1 MDNFTKFTELF
12 NDNAFLP
19 IVPMRGIVAF
29 PKAMLHLEIGR
40 KKTASGLSFAMKS
53 DQFVFLTLQKD
64 FMAQDVDTMTIS
76 MVGTIAK
83 IKQIL
88 KLHGDITRAAF
99 EVVCRAEITGE
110 IRDIGYEAA
119 DVRVIREKE
128 LFADDSAEADALI
141 RKAQE
146 TFEEMTSVMDKL
158 SPDVPANVMMK
169 KEAGELADYIA
180 QNIQF
185 KFEDKQALL
194 EQIDP
199 AERLFDLITIMKKET
214 EMILLEKKIDSK
226 VGMRLNKNQHDFV
239 IREQIRALQEELGD
253 GGGESGVYDNE
264 DDEYY
269 DKIDALKLAPE
280 NREKLMKEVS
290 RLMKMPAASQE
301 AAVIRLYLDECLEL
315 PWNIYTT
322 DTLSIERAERILNED
337 HYGLTKVKERILEVL
352 AVKQMTAD
360 KPMPEGARAQIL
372 CLVGPPGTGKTSIA
386 MSIAKALSRK
396 FARISL
402 GGIHDEAEIR
412 GHRRTY
418 IGSMPGRIMAAVKEA
433 KSCNPVILLDEVDK
447 LGSDYKGDPSAALLE
462 VLDPEQNKTFRDNFI
477 DMPFDLSSVFF
488 ITTANISDTIP
499 APLLDRMDIIELSS
513 YTAEEKFQIAK
524 RHLLPKTLKKHGFTP
539 KMLRI
544 SDKAIRDIIDFYTRE
559 AGVRNLER
567 ELASICRKAA
577 KEWLTM
583 PDDSRETVS
592 VTQKNLEKY
601 LGPRKFKPD
610 QPAKEPQIGVVTG
623 LAYTTVGG
631 ETMPVEVNVM
641 EGNGKV
647 ELTGLLGEV
656 MKESAHAAVSYI
668 RSRAKDYG
676 IPEDFYKTKDIHIHV
691 PEGAVPKDGPSAGV
705 TLATALISQLSGKAV
720 RNDVAMTGEITLRG
734 RVLPIGGLKE
744 KSMAAYKSGMKTV
757 IIPKDN
763 LPDLYEV
770 DEVVKQ
776 HVRFVPVETIDG
788 VIENAFLKE

>member
-1 MDNFTKFTELF
+1 MDNYTKFTELF
-12 NDNAFLP
+12 NNTAFLP
-19 IVPMRGIVAF
+19 VVPMKGIVAF

-40 KKTASGLSFAMKS
+40 KKTASGLNFAMKS

-64 FMAQDVDTMTIS
+64 FITQDVDS
-76 MVGTIAK
+76 MSICTVGTVAK
-83 IKQIL
+83 VKQIL

-99 EVVCRAEITGE
+99 EVICRAELVGE

-119 DVRVIREKE
+119 DIRVIKEKE

-141 RKAQE
+141 RKTQE
-146 TFEEMTSVMDKL
+146 AFSDMTSVMDKL
-158 SPDVPANVMMK
+158 SPDVPATVLMK
-169 KEAGELADYIA
+169 REAGDLADYIA

-185 KFEDKQALL
+185 RFEDKQAIL
-194 EQIDP
+194 EQTDP
-199 AERLFDLITIMKKET
+199 AERLYDLITIMKKET

-253 GGGESGVYDNE
+253 GGPEGVPYDDEDNE
-264 DDEYY
+264 YY
-269 DKIDALKLAPE
+269 EKIDALHLTQE
-280 NREKLMKEVS
+280 NREKLLKEVS

-301 AAVIRLYLDECLEL
+301 AAVIRMYLDECLEL
-315 PWNIYTT
+315 PWDTYTK
-322 DTLSIERAERILNED
+322 DTLSIERAEKILNED
-337 HYGLTKVKERILEVL
+337 HYGLTKVKERILEIL
-352 AVKQMTAD
+352 AVKQMTD
-360 KPMPEGARAQIL
+360 GLLLPEGTRAQIL
-372 CLVGPPGTGKTSIA
+372 CLVGPPGTGKTSVA
-386 MSIAKALSRK
+386 MSIARALSRK
-396 FARISL
+396 FVRISL

-412 GHRRTY
+412 GHRKTY

-433 KSCNPVILLDEVDK
+433 KSSNPVILLDEIDK

-477 DMPFDLSSVFF
+477 DMPFDLSKVFF
-488 ITTANISDTIP
+488 ITTANVTDTIP
-499 APLLDRMDIIELSS
+499 APLLDRMDVIELSS

-524 RHLLPKTLKKHGFTP
+524 HHLLPKTLKKHGFTS

-544 SDKAIRDIIDFYTRE
+544 SDRTIHDIIDFYTRE
-559 AGVRNLER
+559 AGVRNLEK
-567 ELASICRKAA
+567 EIATICRKAA

-583 PDDSRETVS
+583 PADDANKYVS

-601 LGPRKFKPD
+601 LGPRKFKPEH
-610 QPAKEPQIGVVTG
+610 PAKEPQVGVVTG

-631 ETMPVEVNVM
+631 ETMPVEVNAM
-641 EGNGKV
+641 EGSGKI

-691 PEGAVPKDGPSAGV
+691 PEGAIPKDGPSAGV
-705 TLATALISQLSGKAV
+705 TMATALISQLSGKAV
-720 RNDVAMTGEITLRG
+720 RNEVAMTGEITLRG

-744 KSMAAYKSGMKTV
+744 KSMAAYKAGMKTV
-757 IIPKDN
+757 LIPKDN
-763 LPDLYEV
+763 VPDLHEV
-770 DEVVKQ
+770 DDIVKQ
-776 HVRFVPVETIDG
+776 NIEFIPVETIDE
-788 VIENAFLKE
+788 VIGNALVK

>member
-1 MDNFTKFTELF
+1 MDNYEKINELL
-12 NDNAFLP
+12 DGTAFLP

-29 PKAMLHLEIGR
+29 PKTMLHLEIGR
-40 KKTASGLSFAMKS
+40 KKTASGLNFAMKS
-53 DQFVFLTLQKD
+53 NRCVFLTLQKD
-64 FMAQDVDTMTIS
+64 FTAQDVDDTNICAI
-76 MVGTIAK
+76 GTIAK
-83 IKQIL
+83 VKQIL
-88 KLHGDITRAAF
+88 KLHGDTTRAAF
-99 EVVCRAEITGE
+99 EVICRAEISGT
-110 IRDIGYEAA
+110 IRDVGYEGA
-119 DVRVIREKE
+119 DITILPEKE
-128 LFADDSAEADALI
+128 IFADDSTEADALI
-141 RKAQE
+141 RKTRD
-146 TFEEMTSVMDKL
+146 TFDEMTAVMERI

-169 KEAGELADYIA
+169 NEAGELADYIA
-180 QNIQF
+180 QNIRISF
-185 KFEDKQALL
+185 DDKQRLL
-194 EQIDP
+194 EQLDP
-199 AERLFDLITIMKKET
+199 IERLYDIITVMKRET
-214 EMILLEKKIDSK
+214 EMILLEKKIDTK

-253 GGGESGVYDNE
+253 QGGEGAPYDDE

-269 DKIDALKLAPE
+269 DKIDALPLPE
-280 NREKLMKEVS
+280 ENKEKLLKEVA
-290 RLMKMPAASQE
+290 RLMKMPSASQE

-315 PWNIYTT
+315 PWGKYTQ
-322 DTLSIERAERILNED
+322 DTLSVSRAEKVLNED

-352 AVKQMTAD
+352 AVKQMTAGIQQ
-360 KPMPEGARAQIL
+360 PEGTRAQIL

-386 MSIAKALSRK
+386 MSVARALNRN

-412 GHRRTY
+412 GHRKTY
-418 IGSMPGRIMAAVKEA
+418 IGSMPGRIISAIKEA

-488 ITTANISDTIP
+488 ITTANIADTIP

-513 YTAEEKFQIAK
+513 YTSEEKFHIAK
-524 RHLLPKTLKKHGFTP
+524 KHLLPKTLKKHGFTP
-539 KMLRI
+539 KMLKI
-544 SDKAIRDIIDFYTRE
+544 SDKALREIIDFYTRE

-567 ELASICRKAA
+567 EIASVCRKAA
-577 KEWLTM
+577 KEWLSM
-583 PDDSRETVS
+583 PDDSKVPIS
-592 VTQKNLEKY
+592 VTNKNIDKY
-601 LGPRKFKPD
+601 LGPRKFKPEL
-610 QPAKEPQIGVVTG
+610 PAKKPQVGVVTG

-631 ETMPVEVNVM
+631 ETMPIEVNAM
-641 EGNGKV
+641 DGAGKI
-647 ELTGLLGEV
+647 ELTGLLGDV

-668 RSRAKDYG
+668 RSKAAEYG
-676 IPEDFYKTKDIHIHV
+676 IAEDFYKTKDIHIHV

-705 TLATALISQLSGKAV
+705 TMATALISELSGKAV

-744 KSMAAYKSGMKTV
+744 KSMAAYKAGIKTV

-770 DEVVKQ
+770 DSVVKENIT
-776 HVRFVPVETIDG
+776 FIPVETIDE
-788 VIENAFLKE
+788 VIKNAMA